1 MPLDPLISV
10 HVVCDQVNLGE
21 NAQISRLVHIF
32 SDGIMQQPPFY
43 MLEVQFK
50 MLHTDNHVRQIGSKM
65 KSATAMCI
73 YSLVKDLDQLM
84 QAS

>member
-1 MPLDPLISV
+1 
-10 HVVCDQVNLGE
+10 
-21 NAQISRLVHIF
+21 
-32 SDGIMQQPPFY
+32 MQQPPFY

-84 QAS
+84 QASWKLAPQINGEIPDHYHSIFNKQSSR